1 MKERGKYDSFDERA
15 MKAFEPEAKVGL
27 LATVNSEGLPH
38 LTLITAMQAK
48 TPREMIWGQFSEGMS
63 KKYVRENPRT
73 GFLIMT
79 LDRSMWRG
87 TAVWTRAV
95 KKGEDYDMFNMK
107 PMFRYNAY
115 FGIHTVHYMDL
126 QYTYGRE
133 GLPLGS
139 IILASLLT
147 AVAKSGM
154 KRRENT
160 TILNSW
166 SHRLYDRLD
175 SLKFLAYVGDDG
187 FPVIVPLLQCQA
199 ADSGRL
205 AFSIFAYTDELL
217 LLAPGKAVA
226 VFGLTMD
233 MEDVLTRGRFLGYKR
248 SRGVTLGAVDI
259 EWVYNSMPPMPGQV
273 YPAKALEAIVDF

>member
-1 MKERGKYDSFDERA
+1 MKERKKYGSFDERA
-15 MKAFEPEAKVGL
+15 MTAFEPEAKVGL
-27 LATVNSEGLPH
+27 LATVNPRGLPH

-48 TPREMIWGQFSEGMS
+48 TPTEMIWGQFSEGMS
-63 KKYVRENPRT
+63 KKHVRENPRT

-87 TAVWTRAV
+87 AAVWTRAV

-126 QYTYGRE
+126 HHTYGRE

-139 IILASLLT
+139 IILASLMT
-147 AVAKSGM
+147 AAAKSGV
-154 KRRENT
+154 KRKGNT
-160 TILNSW
+160 TVLNSW
-166 SHRLYDRLD
+166 AHRLFDRLD

-199 ADSGRL
+199 SDSGRL
-205 AFSIFAYTDELL
+205 AFSTCAYTDELRL
-217 LLAPGKAVA
+217 IPPGKDVA
-226 VFGLTMD
+226 VFGLTMQ
-233 MEDVLTRGRFLGYKR
+233 MEDVLTRGKFLGYRR
-248 SRGVTLGAVDI
+248 SRGITLGTVDI
-259 EWVYNSMPPMPGQV
+259 EWVYNSMPPTPGQV
-273 YPAKALEAIVDF
+273 YPAKPLEAVVDF

>member
-1 MKERGKYDSFDERA
+1 
-15 MKAFEPEAKVGL
+15 
-27 LATVNSEGLPH
+27 
-38 LTLITAMQAK
+38 
-48 TPREMIWGQFSEGMS
+48 
-63 KKYVRENPRT
+63 
-73 GFLIMT
+73 
-79 LDRSMWRG
+79 
-87 TAVWTRAV
+87 
-95 KKGEDYDMFNMK
+95 
-107 PMFRYNAY
+107 
-115 FGIHTVHYMDL
+115 MDL

-205 AFSIFAYTDELL
+205 AFSILAYTDELL

-259 EWVYNSMPPMPGQV
+259 EWVYNSMPPIPGQV